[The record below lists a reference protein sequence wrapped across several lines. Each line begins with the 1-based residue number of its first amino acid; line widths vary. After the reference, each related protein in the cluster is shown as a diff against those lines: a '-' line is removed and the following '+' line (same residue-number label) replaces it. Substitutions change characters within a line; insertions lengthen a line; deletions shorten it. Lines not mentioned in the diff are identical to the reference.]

1 MNSCVEGKVW
11 ETILERETFRLS
23 QLAIFPS
30 SPDTQRNF
38 EREWIKGLYVVP
50 AVRCAGCTLCRLYVV
65 PAVCCAGCTF
75 CRLYVVLAVRCACCT
90 LCRLYVVLAVRCACC
105 TLCRLYVVP
114 AVRCAGCTATP
125 KSSTLTTAKDV
136 KVWQMSWTTSKS
148 GIGGENDQNR
158 TGLLQMPDC
167 WLEVNIRKVLRPATS
182 TQAFLGFLASKSE
195 CWDGS
200 QDSKLPLEASHVALQ
215 N

>member
-50 AVRCAGCTLCRLYVV
+50 PVRCAGCTLCW
-65 PAVCCAGCTF
+65 
-75 CRLYVVLAVRCACCT
+75 
-90 LCRLYVVLAVRCACC
+90 
-105 TLCRLYVVP
+105 LYVVP

-148 GIGGENDQNR
+148 GIGGENYQNR

-200 QDSKLPLEASHVALQ
+200 QDSKLPLDASHVALQ